1 MVLPELSL
9 ELGQPMAYATLK
21 TVNRLVRKHLH
32 LNHVVSQRTKG
43 GINLYIKRHKLDQID
58 ARNI

>member
-9 ELGQPMAYATLK
+9 ELSQPMAYATLK

-32 LNHVVSQRTKG
+32 LNHGVTT
-43 GINLYIKRHKLDQID
+43 NKRRNKLIHQ
-58 ARNI
+58 AA